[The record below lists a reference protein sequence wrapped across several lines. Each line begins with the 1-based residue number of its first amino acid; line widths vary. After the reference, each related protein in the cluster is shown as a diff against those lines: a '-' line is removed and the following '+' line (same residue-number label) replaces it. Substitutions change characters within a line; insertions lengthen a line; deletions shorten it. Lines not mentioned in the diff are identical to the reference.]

1 MFNQKKQMSMKRLFW
16 ILAAVFAVVATPTL
30 SAETPEGS
38 DKSAVL
44 KVTNDNFDALAGQHK
59 LLIVDFWA
67 PWCPPC
73 RALAPVIEEL
83 ATEYVGKVAIG
94 KCNVD
99 ENKELTRK
107 FEVSSIPAVFFIKN
121 GKIVDTHLGYCEKA
135 VLKEKIEKFRK

>member
-1 MFNQKKQMSMKRLFW
+1 MKKLFLV
-16 ILAAVFAVVATPTL
+16 LAAFFAVAVTPTL
-30 SAETPEGS
+30 SAATPEGD

-44 KVTNDNFDALAGQHK
+44 KVTNDNFDALAAKHK

-67 PWCPPC
+67 QWCPPC
-73 RALAPVIEEL
+73 RALTPVIEEL
-83 ATEYVGKVAIG
+83 AAEYVGKVAIG

-135 VLKEKIEKFRK
+135 VMKEKIEKFRK

>member
-1 MFNQKKQMSMKRLFW
+1 MKKLFLV
-16 ILAAVFAVVATPTL
+16 LAAIFAVTVTPSL
-30 SAETPEGS
+30 SAATPEGS
-38 DKSAVL
+38 ENSAVL
-44 KVTNDNFDALAGQHK
+44 KVTNDNYEALAAKHK

-67 PWCPPC
+67 QWCPPC
-73 RALAPVIEEL
+73 RALTPVIEEL

-121 GKIVDTHLGYCEKA
+121 GKIVDTHLGYCEKS

>member
-1 MFNQKKQMSMKRLFW
+1 MKKL
-16 ILAAVFAVVATPTL
+16 ILVLAAIFAVAVTPTL
-30 SAETPEGS
+30 SAATPEGD

-44 KVTNDNFDALAGQHK
+44 KVTNDNFDALAAEHK

-67 PWCPPC
+67 QWCPPC
-73 RALAPVIEEL
+73 RALTPVIEEL
-83 ATEYVGKVAIG
+83 AAEYAGKVAIG

-121 GKIVDTHLGYCEKA
+121 GKIVDTHLGYCEKS